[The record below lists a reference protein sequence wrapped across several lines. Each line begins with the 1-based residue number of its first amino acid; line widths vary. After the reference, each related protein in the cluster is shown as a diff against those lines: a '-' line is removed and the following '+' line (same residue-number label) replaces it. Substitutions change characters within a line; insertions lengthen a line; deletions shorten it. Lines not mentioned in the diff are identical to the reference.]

1 MERRLGLKLFCV
13 RSELGPVVPMTSH
26 FTLFPPRFVSWTRRG
41 VSSESFEIQLF
52 QLFLG
57 FLAKTNKKKKNK
69 KKKKKKKSS
78 RVCLLNLC
86 LWCRLCFWIAFSH
99 FLSLLHLPTSCEVR
113 RLLRSCLS
121 LTLLYPFALQ
131 LDPFPSPPT
140 KAGASWEKPDGFRG
154 GWLPP
159 QE

>member
-57 FLAKTNKKKKNK
+57 FLAKTNKKKKK
-69 KKKKKKKSS
+69 QEEEKEEEKFPCVPVESLFVVPS
-78 RVCLLNLC
+78 MFLD
-86 LWCRLCFWIAFSH
+86 S
-99 FLSLLHLPTSCEVR
+99 FLSF
-113 RLLRSCLS
+113 S
-121 LTLLYPFALQ
+121 LTA
-131 LDPFPSPPT
+131 SPPHI
-140 KAGASWEKPDGFRG
+140 
-154 GWLPP
+154 L
-159 QE
+159 